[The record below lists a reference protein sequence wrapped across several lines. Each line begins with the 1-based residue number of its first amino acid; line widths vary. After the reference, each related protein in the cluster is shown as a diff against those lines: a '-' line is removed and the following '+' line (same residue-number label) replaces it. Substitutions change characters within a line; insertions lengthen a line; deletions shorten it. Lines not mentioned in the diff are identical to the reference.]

1 MAAKKSTPARDKGNA
16 WPIVAVATV
25 ATLALAF
32 LFVRQSTT
40 PPQTAERA
48 PSPTIP
54 PDSTP
59 PPAPSSE
66 AGIDRNLAART
77 RRASDLPPLPLAAY
91 PAEHPRQVIAAVY
104 AFAARHPEVLEYV
117 PCFCGC
123 ETSGHRANDDCFVAS
138 RDAGGRVVSW
148 DAHGMT

>member
-1 MAAKKSTPARDKGNA
+1 MPARKSAPARDKGNA
-16 WPIVAVATV
+16 WPIVAVATA

-48 PSPTIP
+48 MAPTIAS
-54 PDSTP
+54 DLTT
-59 PPAPSSE
+59 PPAPSSD

-77 RRASDLPPLPLAAY
+77 QPVSDLPPLPLAAY
-91 PAEHPRQVIAAVY
+91 PAERPRQVIAAVY
-104 AFAARHPEVLEYV
+104 EFAARHPEVLEYV

-148 DAHGMT
+148 DAHGIT